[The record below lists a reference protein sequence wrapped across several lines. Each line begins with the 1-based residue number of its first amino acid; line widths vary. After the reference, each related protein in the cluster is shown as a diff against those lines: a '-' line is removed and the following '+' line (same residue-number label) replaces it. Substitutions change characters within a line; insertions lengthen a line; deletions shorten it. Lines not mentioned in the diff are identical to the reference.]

1 MTTTMT
7 WELYESMRPC
17 RSGGQTVRTK
27 AMKSILFRNAGAK
40 SKHGV
45 WDEDYPPQT
54 ILALHVSTSVVGL
67 DVPPEEGNET
77 REAEQ

>member
-1 MTTTMT
+1 
-7 WELYESMRPC
+7 
-17 RSGGQTVRTK
+17 
-27 AMKSILFRNAGAK
+27 MKSILFRNAGAK